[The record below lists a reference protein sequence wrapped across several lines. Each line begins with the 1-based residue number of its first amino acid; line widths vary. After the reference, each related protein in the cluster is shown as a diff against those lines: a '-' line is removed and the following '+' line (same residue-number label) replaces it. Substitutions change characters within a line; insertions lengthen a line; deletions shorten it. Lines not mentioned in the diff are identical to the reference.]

1 MRMEIGNGLRSSLTW
16 ANLHRPHL
24 GGKRTASPHPRGTGY
39 AVTGGGAAGSQPRYG
54 VGMERSQQGSEG
66 SVGCSGCP
74 SLGVSVRWDRPVEP
88 NPVQSH
94 SAWHEGEAKKGEEA
108 ENGNAQGAAWC

>member
-24 GGKRTASPHPRGTGY
+24 GGKRTACPHPRDTGY

-94 SAWHEGEAKKGEEA
+94 SAWHE
-108 ENGNAQGAAWC
+108 